1 MTNTEERLVRL
12 VDEQL
17 DLGRSPDLDSS
28 FADSGVS
35 SVDVVSFIKLVTQEF
50 AVSIK
55 AGDCEGVST
64 LRELASF
71 IDSRTG

>member
-50 AVSIK
+50 DVSIK

-64 LRELASF
+64 LRQLASF